1 MICCRWNNCWTGGE
15 TENCWEHD
23 MAPDQADD
31 EEEMSSDEEK
41 PLGSFIRVK
50 LQVSLLHSYRHTW
63 KLRHNHFLRYNDVK

>member
-1 MICCRWNNCWTGGE
+1 
-15 TENCWEHD
+15 

-63 KLRHNHFLRYNDVK
+63 KLRNNHFLQYNDVK